1 MKKINFKKFPLY
13 TNIEKTDIR
22 YIDIH
27 KEFAELLYNRGDGIV
42 AHMLSHLI
50 YESNEAVEIDDKQ
63 EAYLVQFIKTFC
75 TPAMIESF
83 EELIEN
89 KKVVNGI

>member
-13 TNIEKTDIR
+13 ANIEKTDIR

-63 EAYLVQFIKTFC
+63 EEYLVQFIKTFC

-83 EELIEN
+83 EQIINKEN
-89 KKVVNGI
+89 NENS